1 MTQPDL
7 PPDELTAVLEARR
20 ELGKEYEPALVE
32 SFIERLDRVIDARVQ
47 AGLAERASSEVN
59 RAESLRGQLQLGL
72 GSLGLGIPITAIA
85 GGTSGVWG
93 LVACWSGIAAV
104 NLGYA
109 LSRWRA
115 QQHPRG

>member
-1 MTQPDL
+1 MSNPDL
-7 PPDELTAVLEARR
+7 PRDELAEVVEARR

-47 AGLAERASSEVN
+47 AGLAERARSDVN
-59 RAESLRGQLQLGL
+59 RAESLRGQVQLGI
-72 GSLGLGIPITAIA
+72 GSLALGIPITAIA
-85 GGTSGVWG
+85 GPTSGVWG

-109 LSRWRA
+109 LSRLRA
-115 QQHPRG
+115 QQRPRG

>member
-1 MTQPDL
+1 MSNPDL
-7 PPDELTAVLEARR
+7 PRDELAAVLEARR

-47 AGLAERASSEVN
+47 AGLAERARSDVN
-59 RAESLRGQLQLGL
+59 RAESLRGQVQLGI
-72 GSLGLGIPITAIA
+72 GSLALGIPITAIA
-85 GGTSGVWG
+85 GGTGGVWG

-109 LSRWRA
+109 LSRLRA
-115 QQHPRG
+115 QQRPRG

>member
-1 MTQPDL
+1 MSQPDL

-47 AGLAERASSEVN
+47 AGLAERASNDLN
-59 RAESLRGQLQLGL
+59 RAESTRGQLQLGL
-72 GSLGLGIPITAIA
+72 GSLALGIPITAIA
-85 GGTSGVWG
+85 GPTTGVWG
-93 LVACWSGIAAV
+93 LVASWSGIAAV

-115 QQHPRG
+115 QQRPRG